1 MKKVIHF
8 IGYAIIVGNLLL
20 IGMVA
25 WWLLHPYT
33 LPAIKEP
40 IPIMNENKIVAVGE
54 PIKMKLQINKPRE
67 MAPTSI
73 NRTISCNDG
82 NLVTMTALAQDMP
95 TGSYTTHSE
104 NFILPPKVAKGSTC
118 KFNFQNT
125 YKLNPLRS
133 ETVIWSSEDF
143 RVAP

>member
-1 MKKVIHF
+1 MKKILHCAGWVVIF
-8 IGYAIIVGNLLL
+8 GNLAL
-20 IGMVA
+20 IGLVA

-33 LPAIKEP
+33 LPDIKEP
-40 IPIMNENKIVAVGE
+40 IPIMNENKVVAVGE

-95 TGSYTTHSE
+95 TGNYTIPSE
-104 NFILPPKVAKGSTC
+104 NFILPPKVAKGATC
-118 KFNFQNT
+118 KFIFQNT

>member
-1 MKKVIHF
+1 MKKILHILGWVVIF
-8 IGYAIIVGNLLL
+8 GNLAL
-20 IGMVA
+20 IGLVA

-33 LPAIKEP
+33 LPQIKEP
-40 IPIMNENKIVAVGE
+40 IPIENTDKIVAVGE
-54 PIKMKLQINKPRE
+54 PIRMKLQIDKPRE

-95 TGSYTTHSE
+95 TGHYTIHSE

-118 KFNFQNT
+118 RFNFVNT

-133 ETVIWSSEDF
+133 ETETYSSEYF
-143 RVAP
+143 LVK